1 MGVTELHCI
10 VSGRVQ
16 LVMFRDFVTRKA
28 RRLKLVGFVQNKDD
42 GTVEVVA
49 QGPREHLDT
58 LLTLVRR
65 GPILARVSGV
75 THEWR
80 NPTHC
85 FDSFQ
90 LIR

>member
-1 MGVTELHCI
+1 MHCI
-10 VSGRVQ
+10 ISGRVQ

-28 RRLKLVGFVQNKDD
+28 RRLKLVGCVQNKDD

-49 QGPREHLDT
+49 QGPREHLET
-58 LLTLVRR
+58 LLALVRR
-65 GPILARVSGV
+65 GPILAHVSGV
-75 THEWR
+75 AHEWR
-80 NPTHC
+80 HPTQS